1 MLQKKTVEDV
11 SLSGKKVLMR
21 VDFNVPLDAGLNITD
36 DSRIR
41 AALPTIQYILDQGAA
56 LILMSHLGR
65 PKGEPDPAFSLK
77 PAAARLAELVAAPV
91 TLAPDC
97 IGEQAAA
104 AAAALRPG
112 AILMLENLRFHSGEK
127 KNDPEFAKQL
137 ASLADVYV
145 NDAFGAAHRAHASTD
160 GVTRHMSP
168 CVAGFLMK
176 KEIEYLENA
185 IANPQRPF
193 VAVLGGVKVSDKI
206 MVIERLLDRVDTL
219 LIGGAMAYTFLK
231 SMGYEMG
238 QSKLE
243 PDFVDEAAR
252 LMALARDKGKQL
264 MLPVDLITADRFAED
279 AEVGYADAQSMPADR
294 MGMGIGP
301 RTIEAYARVI
311 AGARTLVWNGPM
323 GVFEMK
329 AFAEG
334 TRAIAAAIGDN
345 PQCTSIICGGDS
357 AAAVKIMGLDGNFTH
372 ISTGG
377 GASLEMLE
385 GKILPGLAALDDA

>member
-1 MLQKKTVEDV
+1 
-11 SLSGKKVLMR
+11 
-21 VDFNVPLDAGLNITD
+21 
-36 DSRIR
+36 
-41 AALPTIQYILDQGAA
+41 
-56 LILMSHLGR
+56 
-65 PKGEPDPAFSLK
+65 
-77 PAAARLAELVAAPV
+77 
-91 TLAPDC
+91 
-97 IGEQAAA
+97 
-104 AAAALRPG
+104 
-112 AILMLENLRFHSGEK
+112 
-127 KNDPEFAKQL
+127 
-137 ASLADVYV
+137 
-145 NDAFGAAHRAHASTD
+145 
-160 GVTRHMSP
+160 
-168 CVAGFLMK
+168 
-176 KEIEYLENA
+176 
-185 IANPQRPF
+185 
-193 VAVLGGVKVSDKI
+193 
-206 MVIERLLDRVDTL
+206 
-219 LIGGAMAYTFLK
+219 
-231 SMGYEMG
+231 MGYEMG

-345 PQCTSIICGGDS
+345 AQCTSIICGGDS
-357 AAAVKIMGLDGNFTH
+357 AAAVKQMGLDGNFTH